1 MDHSDPL
8 MASQPERLNTDQRQR
23 GNANNRQ
30 HSMARVDFGD
40 FGTTEPVA
48 VLDSIAVDPDYRHTR
63 IGGALLSQLLAN
75 LTGLRLEKIRTEVGV
90 DHFDVL
96 HFLMQNGFRNSQR
109 LAFSYFLAPH
119 TPCRALYLASS
130 SS

>member
-1 MDHSDPL
+1 